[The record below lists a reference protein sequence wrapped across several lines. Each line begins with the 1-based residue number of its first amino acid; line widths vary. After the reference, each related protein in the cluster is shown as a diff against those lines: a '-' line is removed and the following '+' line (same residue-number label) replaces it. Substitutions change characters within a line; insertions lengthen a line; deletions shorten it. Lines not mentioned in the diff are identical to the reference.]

1 MALASKRG
9 RVLDAFEKKHKKQ
22 VSTYYRVE
30 IAGIIKEYP
39 VYKYPIKELY
49 YNIDNGRMRIERNEW
64 EENEGRVLDQYEDGP
79 ISKDILLGLDKAKTK
94 ELKGDIRKKGQIE
107 PGVIT
112 FDGVVINGNR
122 RMAVI
127 EELHEEDSSGKWT
140 FLEAVR
146 LPEDISEE
154 NVWKI
159 EVNLQ
164 LSMDKIS
171 AYNPINELLKIRQGR
186 ERGLKTK
193 EIAEAMFGR
202 ANKWVE
208 DSLHR
213 IDLMDQFLEK
223 IGAIGNYGFLK
234 HYELNEYFI
243 DIQKYTIIPAKKEE
257 VKKSEIQRRINF
269 AYDLLKKN
277 TKDKKEAEKGLTH
290 LEFRKLRD
298 IYADFDAY
306 QEFLGYT
313 YIDGQKS
320 DSPNVSI
327 DSFKNALDIVN
338 AKDEILKPLNLLDK
352 AIKTLNNITFDVED
366 IDKKAISAKINEL
379 SEVLRDLRADLEA
392 IG

>member
-9 RVLDAFEKKHKKQ
+9 RVLDAFEKTHKKQ

-164 LSMDKIS
+164 LSMDKI
-171 AYNPINELLKIRQGR
+171 
-186 ERGLKTK
+186 
-193 EIAEAMFGR
+193 
-202 ANKWVE
+202 
-208 DSLHR
+208 
-213 IDLMDQFLEK
+213 
-223 IGAIGNYGFLK
+223 
-234 HYELNEYFI
+234 
-243 DIQKYTIIPAKKEE
+243 
-257 VKKSEIQRRINF
+257 
-269 AYDLLKKN
+269 
-277 TKDKKEAEKGLTH
+277 
-290 LEFRKLRD
+290 
-298 IYADFDAY
+298 
-306 QEFLGYT
+306 
-313 YIDGQKS
+313 
-320 DSPNVSI
+320 
-327 DSFKNALDIVN
+327 LD
-338 AKDEILKPLNLLDK
+338 
-352 AIKTLNNITFDVED
+352 
-366 IDKKAISAKINEL
+366 
-379 SEVLRDLRADLEA
+379 
-392 IG
+392 